1 MDKNIQGLLTRG
13 VQDIIGQEDLEKK
26 LESGQKMK
34 IYIGA
39 DPNRPDIHI
48 GHAVAL
54 RTLKK
59 FQDLGHEIIFLIG
72 DFTAQIGDPTGKDEM
87 RQQLSPNE
95 VKKNAQSY
103 KDQISKILNFKG
115 SNKAVIKYNSKWN
128 KKLKF
133 QDLIEL
139 ASNFTVQQFLGR
151 DMYQERIRSQ
161 NAFFVPDKEGK
172 VNDKG
177 EKQGEIFCK
186 CENCAKDVFIMLAT
200 EESYQTAT
208 FNNCEVVC
216 DKCKNKMI
224 FNKKPIYLHEFFYPL
239 MQAYDSVVMDVD
251 MEVGGNDQLFNMLAG
266 RTLMQKLKKK
276 NKIVMTF
283 DILEGTDGRKMS
295 KSYDNYIGVSDE
307 ANDMFGKLMSIKDEL
322 IIKYFTLCT
331 DVSLEEIKE
340 MEGQIKQ
347 GTNPRD
353 LKAKLAR
360 EIVKIYHNE
369 EKAQKAEEEFNKVF
383 QDKGKPS
390 DIETVS
396 IEKDMEIIEVI
407 TKFNLVVSNS
417 EARRMIDQ
425 NAVTVNDEKVKDYN
439 FQIKKGQEYM
449 IQVGKRRF
457 IKLT

>member
-1 MDKNIQGLLTRG
+1 MDKNTQELLTRG
-13 VQDIIGQEDLEKK
+13 VQDIIGQEKLEKK
-26 LESGQKMK
+26 LEASQKMK
-34 IYIGA
+34 IYFGA

-54 RTLKK
+54 RKLRK
-59 FQDLGHEIIFLIG
+59 FQDLGHQIIFLIG
-72 DFTAQIGDPTGKDEM
+72 DFTAQIGDPSGKDAT
-87 RQQLSPNE
+87 RQQLTPAE
-95 VKKNAQSY
+95 VKKNVQSY
-103 KDQISKILNFKG
+103 KDQISKILRFSG

-139 ASNFTVQQFLGR
+139 SSNFTVQQFLER
-151 DMYQERIRSQ
+151 DMYQKRL
-161 NAFFVPDKEGK
+161 KEGK
-172 VNDKG
+172 
-177 EKQGEIFCK
+177 
-186 CENCAKDVFIMLAT
+186 
-200 EESYQTAT
+200 
-208 FNNCEVVC
+208 
-216 DKCKNKMI
+216 
-224 FNKKPIYLHEFFYPL
+224 PISLHEFFYPL

-307 ANDMFGKLMSIKDEL
+307 ANDMFGKVMSIKDEL

-331 DVSLEEIKE
+331 DISTAEIKE
-340 MEGQIKQ
+340 MEEKLKSGA
-347 GTNPRD
+347 NPRD
-353 LKAKLAR
+353 LKAQLAR

-369 EKAQKAEEEFNKVF
+369 KKAQQAEGEFNQIF

-390 DIETVS
+390 DIETVN

-407 TKFNLVVSNS
+407 TKFNLVSSNS
-417 EARRMIDQ
+417 DARRMIDQ
-425 NAVTVNDEKVKDYN
+425 NAVKVNDE
-439 FQIKKGQEYM
+439 
-449 IQVGKRRF
+449 
-457 IKLT
+457 

>member
-1 MDKNIQGLLTRG
+1 MQDKNIKELLSRG
-13 VQDIIGQEDLEKK
+13 VQDIIGRENLEKK
-26 LESGQKMK
+26 LKSGKKMK

-54 RTLKK
+54 RKLRK
-59 FQDLGHEIIFLIG
+59 FQDLGHKIIFLIG

-87 RQQLSPNE
+87 RQQLSPAE

-103 KDQISKILNFKG
+103 KEQISKILSFKG

-139 ASNFTVQQFLGR
+139 SSNFTVQQFLER
-151 DMYQERIRSQ
+151 DMYQKRL
-161 NAFFVPDKEGK
+161 KEGK
-172 VNDKG
+172 
-177 EKQGEIFCK
+177 
-186 CENCAKDVFIMLAT
+186 
-200 EESYQTAT
+200 
-208 FNNCEVVC
+208 
-216 DKCKNKMI
+216 
-224 FNKKPIYLHEFFYPL
+224 PISLHEFFYPL

-276 NKIVMTF
+276 SKIVMTF

-295 KSYDNYIGVSDE
+295 KSYDNYIGIADE
-307 ANDMFGKLMSIKDEL
+307 ANDMFGKVMSIKDEL

-331 DVSLEEIKE
+331 DLPLENIKK
-340 MEGQIKQ
+340 MEEKIEAGI
-347 GTNPRD
+347 NPRD
-353 LKAKLAR
+353 LKAKLAK

-369 EKAQKAEEEFNKVF
+369 EKSKKAEEEFNKIF
-383 QDKGKPS
+383 QNNGKPS
-390 DIETVS
+390 DVKTVS

-407 TKFNLVVSNS
+407 VKFELVSSNS

-425 NAVTVNDEKVKDYN
+425 NAVSVNDQKVKNYD
-439 FQIKKGQEYM
+439 FQIKKGEEYM

-457 IKLT
+457 IKLI